1 MCKLYTNRLCTVM
14 LTVLMFRSEKV
25 DYLKTG
31 QAKPCILHHCRP
43 SKSEMNASYS
53 MMKPLSAHRLHKRRG
68 HLKKKKKER
77 ERKKRE
83 KFSATYNQFQK
94 ICQDFAAGER
104 GLKICLQEGAQNIR
118 F

>member
-1 MCKLYTNRLCTVM
+1 MCELFSSKQESTVCKLYTNRLCTVM

-31 QAKPCILHHCRP
+31 QAKPCKLHHCRP

-68 HLKKKKKER
+68 HLKKKKRER
-77 ERKKRE
+77 EKKKR
-83 KFSATYNQFQK
+83 KV
-94 ICQDFAAGER
+94 
-104 GLKICLQEGAQNIR
+104 
-118 F
+118 